1 MIANLIGNLPLGLC
15 LLLGAGLMVVE
26 VFVPGFGLPGIM
38 GIVFIVAGTL
48 LVGMVSGSV
57 GYAPVFMFTLGCSL
71 TKITQVKRA
80 YLIAPKAV
88 LVMQDVGVSRWSERD
103 QATPPAGSSDE
114 DYEAEFQEDTWTI
127 YNSCRIKNAKD
138 ILIICRALSEE
149 HPVPSRDRESVRT
162 PEDMAFEWEQHNLA
176 YEQLPEGNHW
186 RESSRNVDLDP
197 DDQGKTFKEIY
208 EERTGEELNLD
219 TVIEHKDKIK
229 EKLRELF
236 E

>member
-1 MIANLIGNLPLGLC
+1 MKLINRLLITFI
-15 LLLGAGLMVVE
+15 LLGTL
-26 VFVPGFGLPGIM
+26 VFAL
-38 GIVFIVAGTL
+38 T
-48 LVGMVSGSV
+48 
-57 GYAPVFMFTLGCSL
+57 GCS
-71 TKITQVKRA
+71 
-80 YLIAPKAV
+80 
-88 LVMQDVGVSRWSERD
+88 D
-103 QATPPAGSSDE
+103 QAEGRLKELAGHLLSSSGINSPDDINLRSGDGSYYTFTYKDE

-149 HPVPSRDRESVRT
+149 HSVPSRDRESTRT

-219 TVIEHKDKIK
+219 TVMEHKDKIK

-236 E
+236 Q